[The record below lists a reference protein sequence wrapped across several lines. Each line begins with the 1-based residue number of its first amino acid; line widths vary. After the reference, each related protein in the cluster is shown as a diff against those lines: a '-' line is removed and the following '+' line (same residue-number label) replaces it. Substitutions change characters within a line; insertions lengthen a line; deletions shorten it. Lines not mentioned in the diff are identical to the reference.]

1 MYIIV
6 ALFFMHNNHNPVH
19 YFGPTKRI
27 LEIRKLLQILG
38 WYYVVEVT
46 VESLGVVR
54 FQNKTFGM
62 YVVLIAIELLL
73 LYD

>member
-1 MYIIV
+1 
-6 ALFFMHNNHNPVH
+6 MHNNHHPVH
-19 YFGPTKRI
+19 YFGPIKRI
-27 LEIRKLLQILG
+27 LEIRKSLQILD

-73 LYD
+73 FYD